1 VITLL
6 AQIPPPPFQGFPLFG
21 LDVRMYGLLIAIGA
35 LLAIRMATSRYDEFG
50 GDPAMAERLSLWV
63 LGLGFLGARIG
74 YVIPRFDQFLDRPQ
88 AILAIWEGGLA
99 IFGGLFLGTVA
110 GWLLAHRWEM
120 DKVAFADAVAP
131 AVPLAQAIGRW
142 GNYFNQE
149 LYGRRTD
156 LPWALEVEAA
166 GFRPGFQP
174 GEATATF
181 HPTFLY
187 ESLANAVLVVLI
199 LMLDRGNRLR
209 RGSLIWVYA
218 IGYGLIRT
226 MTEYLR
232 IDTPERY
239 FGLSRNNWIAIAV
252 TLVGIVG
259 LIWWQRRDVP
269 DVEEGDETA
278 DEPQAAG
285 DTGEPD
291 AAADTDDARA
301 ADHTVEAADAAADT
315 DDAGAADHTA
325 EAADAAADTDDAGAA
340 NEAADAGAEAADES
354 APGGSVNDDDVNRR

>member
-291 AAADTDDARA
+291 AAADTDAGAGDETG
-301 ADHTVEAADAAADT
+301 DEAAADT
-315 DDAGAADHTA
+315 DDAGTADEADESRVGAADDAADGAA
-325 EAADAAADTDDAGAA
+325 EAAD
-340 NEAADAGAEAADES
+340 EAADES
-354 APGGSVNDDDVNRR
+354 APGGSVTDDDVNRR

>member
-35 LLAIRMATSRYDEFG
+35 LLAIRLATSRYGELG
-50 GDPAMAERLSLWV
+50 GDPAMAERLSLWI
-63 LGLGFLGARIG
+63 LALGFLGARIG
-74 YVIPRFDQFLDRPQ
+74 YVIPRFDQFMDRPL

-110 GWLLAHRWEM
+110 GLLLAHRWGM

-149 LYGRRTD
+149 LYGRRTE

-199 LMLDRGNRLR
+199 LLLDRGNRLR

-239 FGLSRNNWIAIAV
+239 LGLSRNNWIAITV
-252 TLVGIVG
+252 TLAGIVG

-269 DVEEGDETA
+269 DVEGAEEETDEPADPEGTDPEGTDPEGTDPERTDPERTDPGTDPGTDTPVTDGRPEVQGDEA
-278 DEPQAAG
+278 P
-285 DTGEPD
+285 TGS
-291 AAADTDDARA
+291 
-301 ADHTVEAADAAADT
+301 
-315 DDAGAADHTA
+315 DAG
-325 EAADAAADTDDAGAA
+325 
-340 NEAADAGAEAADES
+340 S
-354 APGGSVNDDDVNRR
+354 SVHDDDTTR